1 MIYLVD
7 LCSSPGPH
15 IDSIALSFSLSFGP
29 LCVDSIYDEK
39 FREGLQS
46 VPGGVLRQVRRSGRL
61 CQEVGPDDVG
71 KCLSKSM
78 PRR

>member
-7 LCSSPGPH
+7 SCSSPGPH

-29 LCVDSIYDEK
+29 LCVESIYDGN
-39 FREGLQS
+39 FQEGLPS

-61 CQEVGPDDVG
+61 AKEVGTDDVG
-71 KCLSKSM
+71 K
-78 PRR
+78 